1 MHPILNIAIRAA
13 RLTGDLIYKN
23 SENLEITQP
32 QQQSDHILYM
42 MKKIEKLVMNI
53 IHKCY
58 PEHVIS
64 FKRHSKFEFEI
75 KNHEVQWIINPL
87 DGITNFIKKIPHWAV
102 SIAIIIKKRTEI
114 AVIYDFIRN
123 ELFTAVR
130 GQGTK
135 LNGYRMR
142 TSKVRNLNGMIL
154 ATDFS
159 FINNPQYYS
168 QEYLKQMAV
177 IFSKCA
183 DCRASGSTALD
194 LAYIASGRLD
204 GYFKI
209 GFNQLYFS
217 AGELLIREA
226 GGVVTC
232 FRGCYQMII
241 YNNMIA
247 GNVQIVN
254 LILKLLSDE

>member
-23 SENLEITQP
+23 SVNLEIIKP
-32 QQQSDHILYM
+32 QQSDHLLYM
-42 MKKIEKLVMNI
+42 IKKTEELVINI

-58 PEHVIS
+58 PEHVIT
-64 FKRHSKFEFEI
+64 FKLHSQFKFEI
-75 KNHEVQWIINPL
+75 KNNEVQWIINPL

-135 LNGYRMR
+135 LNGYRIR
-142 TSKVRNLNGMIL
+142 TSKIRNIKGMII

-183 DCRASGSTALD
+183 DCRVSGSTALD

-204 GYFKI
+204 GYLKI
-209 GFNQLYFS
+209 GFNQLYLS

-226 GGVVTC
+226 GGMVTY
-232 FRGCYQMII
+232 FSGCYQMRI
-241 YNNMIA
+241 YHNMVA
-247 GNVQIVN
+247 GNIQVVN
-254 LILKLLSDE
+254 LILKLLSN